1 MENKLYLLRE
11 IYDSLSY
18 RLSERALNFHCTDNS
33 FVLGAR
39 RTGKTTMAFLEA
51 IVEGALHDRSK
62 IGLFTDSRA
71 EMNHFILLS
80 HLCDDLG
87 LEYSKDSYNRTIV
100 LPNGSTIKITSSKPS
115 HRGERYDYIV
125 ADIHDMNEE
134 EYYSLLCLSHG
145 NFKILAGQHTDFVHN
160 YIQNNHHMII
170 PFALGE

>member
-39 RTGKTTMAFLEA
+39 RVGKTTMAFLEA
-51 IVEGALHDRSK
+51 IVEGALHDGSK

-71 EMNHFILLS
+71 EMGHFVLLS
-80 HLCDDLG
+80 YLCNDLG
-87 LEYSKDSYNRTIV
+87 LEYSKDSYDRTIV
-100 LPNGSTIKITSSKPS
+100 LHNGSTIKITSSNPS

-125 ADIHDMNEE
+125 ADVHDMNEE
-134 EYYSLLCLSHG
+134 EYYCLLHLSNG

-160 YIQNNHHMII
+160 YIQNNHHIII
-170 PFALGE
+170 PFTLGE